1 MIKVLLAF
9 FALLIFTGCAPQ
21 KESVQTFFQTDSAT
35 SIKKDYAFSIAALK
49 KLKVK
54 LDKRNPKAY
63 DKTLVKSINSLLM
76 NLDNNL
82 HLNFQGQ
89 KVTSYKD
96 YLQLA
101 FTKDNIDNRND
112 YLILGLYYLM
122 FDAYDIDEGHQ
133 ITALSYNTEKL
144 EKLHKNLQII
154 KWKLKYAKDINLN
167 YLFLTW
173 QNNWQIEL
181 EKKIKQGYNPS
192 WKELQGLAY
201 IKNGKESFFAA
212 SNFSFEVLLTQ
223 MIDRVGGTLVVLGI
237 TPEEMTLEALKTI
250 FIFI

>member
-1 MIKVLLAF
+1 MIKVLVTLF
-9 FALLIFTGCAPQ
+9 TLLVFTGCAPQ
-21 KESVQTFFQTDSAT
+21 KESVQTFFQTDAAT
-35 SIKKDYAFSIAALK
+35 AIKKDYAFSINALK
-49 KLKVK
+49 QLKIK
-54 LDKRNPKAY
+54 LDKRNPRAY
-63 DKTLVKSINSLLM
+63 DKTLLKSINSLIT
-76 NLDNNL
+76 NLDNDL

-101 FTKDNIDNRND
+101 FSKDSLENRND
-112 YLILGLYYLM
+112 YLILGLYYLIY
-122 FDAYDIDEGHQ
+122 DAYDIEEGHQ

-144 EKLHKNLQII
+144 TKLHKNLQII
-154 KWKLKYAKDINLN
+154 KWKLKYSKDINGN

-173 QNNWQIEL
+173 QNNWQVEL
-181 EKKIKQGYNPS
+181 EKKIKKGYQPS
-192 WKELQGLAY
+192 WKELQNLEY
-201 IKNGKESFFAA
+201 LKSGKETIFAA

-223 MIDRVGGTLVVLGI
+223 MTDRVGRTLEILGI